1 MKRLVVAGVSL
12 LLLYL
17 SVTSANAKSSVA
29 WFQQRV
35 NWQAGKEALPWEVAV
50 ASPDGKQHYR
60 LALVPLWA
68 VEGGIVAIEI
78 VVARSEH
85 PNVNLLGERKD
96 IPQPFVIT
104 VEELEAG
111 VSKSQF
117 GATRV
122 FRVGRAKLQVEIKG
136 TRLGPGL
143 GECQNCIQEFSAQIL
158 FGT

>member
-68 VEGGIVAIEI
+68 L
-78 VVARSEH
+78 H
-85 PNVNLLGERKD
+85 CRKPCQLD
-96 IPQPFVIT
+96 HVFNGAHEALWIA
-104 VEELEAG
+104 ELR
-111 VSKSQF
+111 QWLP
-117 GATRV
+117 R
-122 FRVGRAKLQVEIKG
+122 
-136 TRLGPGL
+136 
-143 GECQNCIQEFSAQIL
+143 
-158 FGT
+158 